1 MLTSERYAQARLR
14 AHNPENTQ
22 DVFALLWR
30 EAEKRPSGA
39 YLTAHI
45 ALRDGGGA
53 LRCLVSWDSM
63 EPESH
68 HREQHLS
75 VSRCDGKTPSWD
87 DVVTVRA
94 LAWPDDVRVL
104 QHLPPGDEPWVSVP
118 GVEVLHLW
126 RVR

>member
-1 MLTSERYAQARLR
+1 MLTAERYAQARLR

-22 DVFALLWR
+22 DVFVLLWQQ
-30 EAEKRPSGA
+30 AEKRPSGA

-45 ALRDGGGA
+45 TLHDGGV
-53 LRCLVSWDSM
+53 LRCLVSWDTV
-63 EPESH
+63 EPDSDR
-68 HREQHLS
+68 REQHLS
-75 VSRCDGKTPSWD
+75 VSRTDGKTPSWD
-87 DVVTVRA
+87 DLVTVRA

-126 RVR
+126 RVT

>member
-1 MLTSERYAQARLR
+1 MLTAERYAQARQR

-22 DVFALLWR
+22 DVFVLLCQQ
-30 EAEKRPSGA
+30 AEKRPPGA

-45 ALRDGGGA
+45 TLHDGVV
-53 LRCLVSWDSM
+53 LRCLVSWDTV
-63 EPESH
+63 EPDSDR
-68 HREQHLS
+68 REQHLS
-75 VSRCDGKTPSWD
+75 VSRTDGKTPSWD
-87 DVVTVRA
+87 DLVTVRA

-126 RVR
+126 RVT